1 VADDVEKLMEAHLR
15 TLALC
20 HAAPTTVSRPAYW
33 LRGAGAVGAR
43 LPLCLA
49 WDLGALLTR
58 PDLRIARPEHLP
70 ADVET
75 GGYEDFLTRL
85 AARPLVREVST
96 WDLSDG
102 VMGVLLARLVEDVE
116 VPATYALPPEPHA
129 HTFARRLAVEL
140 DRADA
145 AQIWREADPAERPEL
160 RRLLPPEALA
170 SVETNLRGLDADEV
184 RFLHRYGPRFAGAP
198 DPRELLDLFNLLGLP
213 SGARMALS
221 QVLRLLPRVSEVTR
235 TGGAQTYAMGGYA
248 GLTRRGSL
256 DNLVPT
262 ELAYPQAMFLH
273 RLLNRQALYYGRET
287 ERERR
292 RELVYVVTQ
301 TGLGL
306 LGDGDVLAR
315 ALTLALAQVMARRGY
330 EVQQSFVGSAW
341 TPPREL
347 DKPGQVQR
355 LLYYRDEG
363 WLQTEEMLE
372 AVLGQ
377 LRGWGDRYRGMQVL
391 WVVGEHW
398 DADGWEAHEGLY
410 RALRQRAGQQAWFVR
425 TGVGSKEYEVRSRDY
440 GVKGRDNGDGKYGGR
455 QRPTAYSLL
464 PTPASSPAASSCFD
478 RYQVVE
484 SEVLWEE
491 REPPPRIHLPAKSVV
506 PRRAWERLRD
516 EIEDVGFRDGVRDVL
531 HFVDEETQLEAW
543 WQLAEITE
551 DPDQAAIDDYLRDL
565 TPVDMVYV
573 PAGPFLMGTTEEEVE
588 ALVTE
593 FSEGHRDEFE
603 REVPQHEVELPGYYI
618 GRYPVTNEAYAE
630 FIAAGGYEMREYW
643 TEVGW
648 ARKERDGWTEPRYWN
663 NENRN
668 QPRQPVVGVSWYE
681 AVAYCRWRGL
691 RLPTEA
697 EWEKAAGWDPQA
709 GRKRKYPWGDEADES
724 KYVYNPSSWPEVGA
738 ISPGDENGYGVHD
751 MAGLYTW
758 CSTRRMEYPYD
769 AEDGREDPSGSAVRV
784 LRGSGSEQRWAR
796 CAFRS
801 WVYPGFGGYGWGL
814 RVSAPRRLLPPGSES

>member
-1 VADDVEKLMEAHLR
+1 MEAHLR

-20 HAAPTTVSRPAYW
+20 HTAPTTVSRPAYW

-145 AQIWREADPAERPEL
+145 ARIWRETNPAERPEL

-398 DADGWEAHEGLY
+398 DADGWEAHEGIY

-464 PTPASSPAASSCFD
+464 PTPASPPAAASCFD

-506 PRRAWERLRD
+506 PRREWERLRN
-516 EIEDVGFRDGVRDVL
+516 EIEDVGFQDGVRDVL
-531 HFVDEETQLEAW
+531 HFVDEERQLAAW
-543 WQLAEITE
+543 WQLAEIAD

-565 TPVDMVYV
+565 APEGMVYV
-573 PAGPFLMGTTEEEVE
+573 PAGPFLMGS
-588 ALVTE
+588 ADDDPDA
-593 FSEGHRDEFE
+593 RDNEK
-603 REVPQHEVELPGYYI
+603 PQHEVELPGYYI
-618 GRYPVTNEAYAE
+618 GRYPVTNEEYAE
-630 FIAAGGYEMREYW
+630 FIAAGGYETRDYW
-643 TEVGW
+643 TEAGW
-648 ARKERDGWTEPRYWN
+648 ARKERDGWTEPRYWDD
-663 NENRN
+663 ENRN

-709 GRKRKYPWGDEADES
+709 GQKRKYPWGNEWEEERGNWGGKVGRATPIGEWPEDES
-724 KYVYNPSSWPEVGA
+724 A
-738 ISPGDENGYGVHD
+738 YGVREQ
-751 MAGLYTW
+751 AGNVDEW
-758 CSTRRMEYPYD
+758 CSTRWTGFEYPYN
-769 AEDGREDPSGSAVRV
+769 AEDGREDLSGGDNVRRV
-784 LRGSGSEQRWAR
+784 IRGAGWWGDADDARRWAR
-796 CAFRS
+796 CAYRYRFNPRS
-801 WVYPGFGGYGWGL
+801 RDLRGL
-814 RVSAPRRLLPPGSES
+814 RVSASRRLLPSGSES